1 MNKLIEI
8 IFPLYANYIAN
19 GKVRKRID
27 NLIKRQNSPD
37 EDTTESVVDE
47 VDIEV
52 YREMYHDTFKIKD
65 KLEDKAK
72 TNVVGVTIAI
82 TLIMGA
88 SGVINTI
95 YGKFSI
101 PTIKWIAFGFLSA
114 AVIYMIAAGLLAI
127 RVLITDNKM
136 FFVNLE
142 SFATGDQT
150 LSQEYNDCIKLNKH
164 QNTMRNNTVFTSYE
178 CIRNSLVCLFL
189 ILILVSVPIISPTS
203 NEAQER
209 NIGKVSNE
217 EYQFLYSAKAV
228 DSIKSSDI
236 QDVVEETI
244 IRDIYRDID
253 KIKSA
258 SEIGIADVPN
268 KIFIKYSY
276 NDDTINV
283 LLIETISNSINP

>member
-95 YGKFSI
+95 YGKFPI

-142 SFATGDQT
+142 SFATGDQA

-228 DSIKSSDI
+228 DFIKSSDI

>member
-1 MNKLIEI
+1 MNRLIEI
-8 IFPLYANYIAN
+8 IFPMYANYVVN
-19 GKVRKRID
+19 DKVRKRID
-27 NLIKRQNSPD
+27 SLINKQNSPA
-37 EDTTESVVDE
+37 EDTTESVAGE

-52 YREMYHDTFKIKD
+52 YKEMYQDTFKIKD
-65 KLEDKAK
+65 KLEDKAR

-95 YGKFSI
+95 YGKFPVPI
-101 PTIKWIAFGFLSA
+101 IKWIAFGFLSA

-142 SFATGDQT
+142 SFASGDKA
-150 LSQEYNDCIKLNKH
+150 LSEEYNECINLNKH
-164 QNTMRNNTVFTSYE
+164 QNTMRNNSVFTSYE

-189 ILILVSVPIISPTS
+189 ILILVSVPIISPASYET
-203 NEAQER
+203 QER
-209 NIGKVSNE
+209 NIDKVSNGQ
-217 EYQFLYSAKAV
+217 YQFLYSTKAV
-228 DSIKSSDI
+228 GFIKSSDI
-236 QDVVEETI
+236 QDLVEETI
-244 IRDIYRDID
+244 IRDIHRDVD

-258 SEIGIADVPN
+258 SETGIADVPN

>member
-1 MNKLIEI
+1 
-8 IFPLYANYIAN
+8 
-19 GKVRKRID
+19 
-27 NLIKRQNSPD
+27 
-37 EDTTESVVDE
+37 
-47 VDIEV
+47 
-52 YREMYHDTFKIKD
+52 MYHDTFKIKD

-95 YGKFSI
+95 YGKFPI

-142 SFATGDQT
+142 SFATGDQA
-150 LSQEYNDCIKLNKH
+150 LSQKYNDCIKLNKH

-228 DSIKSSDI
+228 DFIKSSDI

>member
-95 YGKFSI
+95 YC
-101 PTIKWIAFGFLSA
+101 
-114 AVIYMIAAGLLAI
+114 LL
-127 RVLITDNKM
+127 
-136 FFVNLE
+136 
-142 SFATGDQT
+142 
-150 LSQEYNDCIKLNKH
+150 
-164 QNTMRNNTVFTSYE
+164 
-178 CIRNSLVCLFL
+178 
-189 ILILVSVPIISPTS
+189 
-203 NEAQER
+203 
-209 NIGKVSNE
+209 
-217 EYQFLYSAKAV
+217 
-228 DSIKSSDI
+228 
-236 QDVVEETI
+236 
-244 IRDIYRDID
+244 
-253 KIKSA
+253 
-258 SEIGIADVPN
+258 
-268 KIFIKYSY
+268 
-276 NDDTINV
+276 
-283 LLIETISNSINP
+283 